1 MNNSELRQILLPML
15 QSRFRR
21 SRRAGA
27 EVGLGRAHDTR
38 GAQGGRA
45 AAAAGAPGPRAV
57 ILRPAA
63 SRARPATRTY
73 LARMAGT

>member
-1 MNNSELRQILLPML
+1 MLL
-15 QSRFRR
+15 SRFRR

-27 EVGLGRAHDTR
+27 GVGLGSARDTR
-38 GAQGGRA
+38 GALGGRA

-57 ILRPAA
+57 IPRQAA
-63 SRARPATRTY
+63 SRARPATRTC